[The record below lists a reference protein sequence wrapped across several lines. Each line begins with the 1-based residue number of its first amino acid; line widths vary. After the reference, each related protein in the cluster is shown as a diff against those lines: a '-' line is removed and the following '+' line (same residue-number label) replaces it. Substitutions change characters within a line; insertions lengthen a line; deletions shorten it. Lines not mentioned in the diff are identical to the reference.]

1 MLQLTLAG
9 RLGRDAELRQTR
21 DGKSVCNFSVAVD
34 VRRGQEKSTTW
45 VECTLWEKRAEALA
59 QYLTKGTA
67 VAVAGELSVR
77 QYDKRDGGHGVAV
90 ECNVREVTLLGGGE
104 KSGSGAAPGYDMKA
118 AESRERERAPAQA
131 AQREL
136 TDADVTDSEIPF

>member
-9 RLGRDAELRQTR
+9 RLGRDAELRSTR
-21 DGKSVCNFSVAVD
+21 DGKAVCNFSVAVD

-45 VECTLWEKRAEALA
+45 VECTIWEKRAEALA

-77 QYDKRDGGHGVAV
+77 QYDKRDGSRGCGSTRPSCARRGRAV
-90 ECNVREVTLLGGGE
+90 RHN
-104 KSGSGAAPGYDMKA
+104 A
-118 AESRERERAPAQA
+118 
-131 AQREL
+131 
-136 TDADVTDSEIPF
+136 